1 MSPKRRCGWRRTNC
15 QCAPSLSRASRWIR
29 EMKAQQVRDLDEHE
43 LKAQVHEIQEQLF
56 RLRFQMSMGQTD
68 GLKKV
73 RNLKKDLAR
82 VYTEVR
88 ARELA
93 AAAKG

>member
-1 MSPKRRCGWRRTNC
+1 MAKTQS
-15 QCAPSLSRASRWIR
+15 
-29 EMKAQQVRDLDEHE
+29 VRDFDDQE
-43 LKAQVHEIQEQLF
+43 LKAKVHEIQEQLF

-68 GLKKV
+68 GLKKA
-73 RNLKKDLAR
+73 RNMKKDLAR
-82 VYTEVR
+82 VYTELR